1 MATWWRLQCNIHA
14 ETFVSP
20 TTPWL
25 ASTFVWISN
34 MQVKRSTH
42 ITKPL
47 LEVCVTKAQW
57 RKMHGLYVSK
67 TPAWE
72 GYSQQLAGSHQ
83 WEGLLML
90 QCMLQLLV
98 LPSHSQPLV
107 LWPAFSCKK
116 TISQKCEETT
126 IAFKCAKWKPTLFF
140 NQLKFSF
147 LWVFTADFFGHHCPL
162 NKIVDIGCCRGKPKP
177 PSTYHNGVLWK
188 AIPKL

>member
-20 TTPWL
+20 TTPRL
-25 ASTFVWISN
+25 ASIFVWISN
-34 MQVKRSTH
+34 MQVKRSKH

-47 LEVCVTKAQW
+47 LEVCITKAQW
-57 RKMHGLYVSK
+57 RNMHGIYVSK
-67 TPAWE
+67 TPTWE

-83 WEGLLML
+83 REGLLML

-116 TISQKCEETT
+116 IISQKCEETT

-147 LWVFTADFFGHHCPL
+147 SLGLHNWLFLSPL
-162 NKIVDIGCCRGKPKP
+162 
-177 PSTYHNGVLWK
+177 ST
-188 AIPKL
+188 